1 MRSLAQESKQSPDQQ
16 LITPNTITEAK
27 KVVPC
32 TEAMLSLPLLEVPP
46 E

>member
-1 MRSLAQESKQSPDQQ
+1 MRTLAQESKHSADQQ
-16 LITPNTITEAK
+16 LITQNTIPEAK